1 MAEPTR
7 LRRQLGTELRT
18 ARTLAKLTQYDIAA
32 ATGPSQATVARI
44 EQGSALPSR
53 DTVDQW
59 LGACA
64 SPQDVRDRVL
74 ALTAAAHA
82 ETWSW
87 EEPLGGDVTH
97 LQGVA
102 RERELN
108 AQLVRGYHFQW
119 IPGLLQTAGYARA
132 MLPLVDP
139 THRMDTGAAAVAA
152 RMERQQILYEPGRRF
167 EFLIEEGALRWSPG
181 EGVMTGQRG
190 HLLALAGLDSVEVR
204 VLPADRIGAPGW
216 NGFILWTNR
225 DGDTFVTAEFLHGGS
240 VVTESDMV
248 SRYEELWK
256 HLWGVA
262 LAGSDATQA
271 IHGLDR
277 TD

>member
-18 ARTLAKLTQYDIAA
+18 ARTLAKLTQYDVADA
-32 ATGPSQATVARI
+32 VDPSQATIARI

-53 DTVDQW
+53 DTVARW
-59 LGACA
+59 LAACDA
-64 SPQDVRDRVL
+64 TEETRDRVL

-87 EEPLGGDVTH
+87 DEPLGGDVTH
-97 LQGVA
+97 LQGIA
-102 RERELN
+102 RDRETN
-108 AQLVRGYHFQW
+108 ARLVRGYHFQW

-139 THRMDTGAAAVAA
+139 TGRMDIAAAVAA
-152 RMERQQILYEPGRRF
+152 RMERQQVLYEPGRRF
-167 EFLIEEGALRWSPG
+167 EFLIEENALRWSPG
-181 EGVMTGQRG
+181 EGVMAGQRG
-190 HLLALAGLDSVEVR
+190 HLLALADLDSVEVR

-225 DGDTFVTAEFLHGGS
+225 DGDTFVTAEFLHGGQ
-240 VVTESDMV
+240 VVTDTDAVAS
-248 SRYEELWK
+248 YEELWK
-256 HLWGVA
+256 QLWSAAVA
-262 LAGSDATQA
+262 GGEAMTAIRDAGGA
-271 IHGLDR
+271 R
-277 TD
+277 